1 MTDSSNLKNQV
12 LHSLKWVALGKVL
25 TQVIRWA
32 ITFWVIRLLLP
43 EDYGVV
49 AMADVFFSFLT
60 LFIGSL
66 FTPALIQ
73 SKELT
78 QKTLKQIF
86 GMIIIVHASL
96 FVLQI
101 IIADAVGA
109 YYQSEIVASI
119 LKVNAWCL
127 LILAFEIIPAALLAR
142 NMEFKKVSIISAI
155 ANISAAITT
164 LVMAYLGYGFWALIF
179 GEIVSISLRTAMTLI
194 ISPIKYLPSFRFS
207 EISALLK
214 FGGLLTGHATLA
226 YIFLHMDVAIAGRY
240 MSAVEIG
247 LFAIGLQF
255 ALMPQKKLL
264 PLLKQVAFPA
274 FSKIQD
280 QPERIN
286 NYILKAQ
293 KFSLLITVPV
303 FWGLASVVDLIIPIV
318 LGEKW
323 LEAVIPTMIILLVM
337 PLRFCDELFG
347 PALKS
352 QRQVKHMM
360 INLWVIIAIM
370 LVSIFLGVGY
380 GATGLAMAWAIGFPI
395 AFIIVVYR
403 NTKLFN
409 IKLSAITK
417 LFIAPCFSGLL
428 MLLAVFGSKH
438 FLIDISLVN
447 LIIQIIIGG
456 SVFLFMLF
464 SFDKKSLYELK
475 SLIKSND

>member
-25 TQVIRWA
+25 TQIIRWV

-109 YYQSEIVASI
+109 YYQSDIVASI
-119 LKVNAWCL
+119 LKVNAWCF

-179 GEIVSISLRTAMTLI
+179 GEIVSISLRTAMILF
-194 ISPIKYLPSFRFS
+194 ISPIKYLPSFKFS

-286 NYILKAQ
+286 SYILKAQ

-323 LEAVIPTMIILLVM
+323 VDAVIPTVIILLVM
-337 PLRFCDELFG
+337 PLRFCEELFG

-352 QRQVKHMM
+352 QRKVKHMM
-360 INLWVIIAIM
+360 INLWIMIAIM
-370 LVSIFLGVGY
+370 IVSIFLGIEY
-380 GATGLAMAWAIGFPI
+380 GATGLAMAWAFGFPV

-403 NTKLFN
+403 NTQLFN
-409 IKLSAITK
+409 IKFSAVAR
-417 LFIAPCFSGLL
+417 LFIVPCCAGLL
-428 MLLAVFGSKH
+428 MLLAVFGSKQ
-438 FLIDISLVN
+438 FWVDISLVN
-447 LIIQIIIGG
+447 LIIQMIVGG
-456 SVFLFMLF
+456 SVFLFLLF
-464 SFDKKSLYELK
+464 ILDKKSIFELK
-475 SLIKSND
+475 NIIKSND